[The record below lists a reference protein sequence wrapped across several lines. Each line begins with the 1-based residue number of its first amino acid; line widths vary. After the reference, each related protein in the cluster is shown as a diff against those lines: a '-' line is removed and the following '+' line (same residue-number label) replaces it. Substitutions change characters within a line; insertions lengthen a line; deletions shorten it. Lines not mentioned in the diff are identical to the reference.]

1 MQTVSNQ
8 IFKVECPCGYV
19 MANQNLDILITEV
32 QTHAKDN
39 HSRRGLLMMVG
50 QRRRMLDYVKKKSQ
64 QRYETLIGSLGLR
77 R

>member
-8 IFKVECPCGYV
+8 IFKVECPCGSV

-39 HSRRGLLMMVG
+39 HQMELSREDVEDMV
-50 QRRRMLDYVKKKSQ
+50 YA
-64 QRYETLIGSLGLR
+64 
-77 R
+77 